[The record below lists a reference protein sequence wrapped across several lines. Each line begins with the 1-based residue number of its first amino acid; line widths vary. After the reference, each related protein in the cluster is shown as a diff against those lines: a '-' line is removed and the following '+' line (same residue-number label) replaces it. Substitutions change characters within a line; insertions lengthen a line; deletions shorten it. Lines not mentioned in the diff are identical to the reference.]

1 MRQFLRPFLLAL
13 NHCFTGIVCLYL
25 VMSGEFTFEER
36 TMYAISA
43 IFFWMGVQ
51 RLVRKAMPL

>member
-1 MRQFLRPFLLAL
+1 
-13 NHCFTGIVCLYL
+13 
-25 VMSGEFTFEER
+25 MSGEFTFEER

-51 RLVRKAMPL
+51 RLVKKAMPL